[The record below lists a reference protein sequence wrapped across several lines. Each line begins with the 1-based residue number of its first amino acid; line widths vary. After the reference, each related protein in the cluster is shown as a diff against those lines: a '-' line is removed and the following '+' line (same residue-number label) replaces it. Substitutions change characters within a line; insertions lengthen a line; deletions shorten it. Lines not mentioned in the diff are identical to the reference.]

1 MMSTHLQILPPS
13 VPTKALGQVF
23 AVDLLGRQLH
33 CMTAPALVE
42 EIWQACRYNQRRVI
56 AHCNVHGFN
65 LSMICPRFYR
75 FLQSADIVHCD
86 GIGILKAIG
95 YLGKLKLPV
104 EYRVSYTILMPL
116 LLERCQREGLSLYL
130 LGGSPTHLEKALS
143 HLRLLYPRLQVTG
156 HHGYFAAEDPEEN
169 AAIVESIRASGCQIL
184 IVGMGMPRQEYW
196 IEHHRDH
203 LAVNAILS
211 GGAVIDRLAGV
222 VPDCPKWLSDVGLE
236 WLYRLSREPRR
247 LSVRYLLGNPTF
259 VLTLAL
265 ARLQGFRVSWVEQTD
280 PAERTLPVS
289 SSWRVQSPEEAKIRL
304 LGQMLT
310 ESGILKPTQVEQ
322 ALVEHQLTGRP
333 FREVVLHHG
342 WALEAALEVVT
353 EKLLEIP
360 R

>member
-42 EIWQACRYNQRRVI
+42 EIWQACRHNQRRVI

-95 YLGKLKLPV
+95 YLGRLKLPV

-130 LGGSPTHLEKALS
+130 LGGNPTHLERALS
-143 HLRLLYPRLQVTG
+143 NLRLLYPHLQVTG

-203 LAVNAILS
+203 LTVNAILS
-211 GGAVIDRLAGV
+211 GGAVVDRLAGV

-236 WLYRLSREPRR
+236 WLYRLSREPQR

-280 PAERTLPVS
+280 PAELTLPV
-289 SSWRVQSPEEAKIRL
+289 WQVQPPEEAKIRL
-304 LGQMLT
+304 LGQVLT
-310 ESGILKPTQVEQ
+310 ESGILNPTQLEE
-322 ALVEHQLTGRP
+322 ALVEHRLTGKP
-333 FREVVLHHG
+333 FREVISRHG
-342 WALEAALEVVT
+342 WAREEALEVVI
-353 EKLLEIP
+353 EKLLRTEIS